1 MEKSGSYSAEQ
12 LYRSSK
18 LAENHGKSGLILG
31 KMSTKTLFQKIV
43 DREIPAQI
51 VYEDNQALAFRDITP
66 QAPVH
71 ILIIPK
77 KPIPQIELA
86 TSEDEALLGH
96 LLYVATQIAKKEG
109 LNDGYRLVVN
119 NGAQGGQTV
128 FHLHI
133 HLLGGRALGW
143 PPG

>member
-1 MEKSGSYSAEQ
+1 
-12 LYRSSK
+12 
-18 LAENHGKSGLILG
+18 
-31 KMSTKTLFQKIV
+31 MSTKTLFQKIV

-51 VYEDNQALAFRDITP
+51 VYEDNQALAFRDIIP

-77 KPIPQIELA
+77 KLIVQIEQM

-96 LLYVATQIAKKEG
+96 LLYVATQVAKKEG

-119 NGAQGGQTV
+119 NGVQGGQTV

-133 HLLGGRALGW
+133 HLLGGRALSW

>member
-1 MEKSGSYSAEQ
+1 
-12 LYRSSK
+12 
-18 LAENHGKSGLILG
+18 
-31 KMSTKTLFQKIV
+31 MSTKTLFQKIV

-51 VYEDNQALAFRDITP
+51 VYEDNQALAFRDVNP

-71 ILIIPK
+71 VLIIPK
-77 KPIPQIELA
+77 KPIPQIEL
-86 TSEDEALLGH
+86 TNSEDEALLGH
-96 LLYVATQIAKKEG
+96 LLYVATQVAKKEG

-119 NGAQGGQTV
+119 NGLQGGQTV

-133 HLLGGRALGW
+133 HLLGGRAFGW

>member
-1 MEKSGSYSAEQ
+1 
-12 LYRSSK
+12 
-18 LAENHGKSGLILG
+18 
-31 KMSTKTLFQKIV
+31 MSTKTLFQKII
-43 DREIPAQI
+43 DREISAQI
-51 VYEDNQALAFRDITP
+51 VYEDNQALAFRDIHP

-77 KPIPQIELA
+77 KLIPQIEL
-86 TSEDEALLGH
+86 TISEDEALLGH
-96 LLYVATQIAKKEG
+96 LLYVATQIARKEG
-109 LNDGYRLVVN
+109 LSDGYRLVVN

-133 HLLGGRALGW
+133 HLLGGRNFGW

>member
-1 MEKSGSYSAEQ
+1 
-12 LYRSSK
+12 
-18 LAENHGKSGLILG
+18 
-31 KMSTKTLFQKIV
+31 MSTKTLFQKII

-51 VYEDNQALAFRDITP
+51 VYEDNQALAFRDIHP

-77 KPIPQIELA
+77 KLIPQIELT

-96 LLYVATQIAKKEG
+96 LLYAATQIARKEG
-109 LNDGYRLVVN
+109 LSDGYRLVVN

-133 HLLGGRALGW
+133 HLLGGRNFGW